1 MITLTLLI
9 VLIVVCVVVGLCLHL
24 IGGVL
29 EIGFH
34 VIGGVLKLAFKL
46 LFCLP
51 CAIVCAIAGVAL
63 CCTLIL
69 IPLGIV
75 CFKLAGG
82 LLNPFKFCA
91 V

>member
-9 VLIVVCVVVGLCLHL
+9 ALLIVCGVLGLCFHL

-29 EIGFH
+29 GISFH
-34 VIGGVLKLAFKL
+34 VIGGVLKLAFKVL
-46 LFCLP
+46 ICLP
-51 CAIVCAIAGVAL
+51 CAIVCAMAGVLL

-69 IPLGIV
+69 IPLGIA

>member
-9 VLIVVCVVVGLCLHL
+9 SLLIVCGVLGLCFHL

-29 EIGFH
+29 GISFH
-34 VIGGVLKLAFKL
+34 VIGGVLKLAFKVL
-46 LFCLP
+46 ICLP
-51 CAIVCAIAGVAL
+51 CAIVCAMAGVLL

-69 IPLGIV
+69 IPLGIA
-75 CFKLAGG
+75 CFRLAGG